1 MAVHEEVW
9 TGEAL
14 RKFRKDT
21 GFMERIPARNEWVKN
36 RVIHFTDLGNDPEVL
51 VDNTTYPIPT
61 VDVNDTDIPISLK
74 HLETTNTGI
83 PIKYLH
89 GLNYPVIEEYT
100 QSHTEVLQEMAADLA
115 IHALSP
121 SSNTGATPVVPT
133 TGTTDGETNAKK
145 QITPK
150 DIIKLKRL
158 FDDLKIPKKDRI
170 LVLCPQHV
178 EQLLNVSETFREQ
191 YKNIGSG
198 TIVPKLFGFDIYE
211 YQSVPWYVAATG
223 AKKAFGSVVNPA
235 TDNYASTAFYAPR
248 TFKASADPEMFYTEG
263 KKDAEGRKTKV
274 GFSLWAITMPKK
286 LEGLGSIVS
295 VAA

>member
-9 TGEAL
+9 TGEVL
-14 RKFRKDT
+14 RRFRKDT
-21 GFMERIPARNEWVKN
+21 GFMDRIPAKNEWVKN
-36 RVIHFTDLGNDPEVL
+36 RVIHFTDLGNDPAVL

-89 GLNYPVIEEYT
+89 GLNYPVIEEYA
-100 QSHTEVLQEMAADLA
+100 QSHSESLQETSADLA

-121 SSNTGATPVVPT
+121 TTNTAATPVVPT
-133 TGTTDGETNAKK
+133 TGSSDEGTSARK
-145 QITPK
+145 QITVK
-150 DIIKLKRL
+150 DIIRLKRL
-158 FDDLKIPKKDRI
+158 FDDLKIPKRDRI

-178 EQLLNVSETFREQ
+178 EQLLLVSETFREQ
-191 YKNIGSG
+191 YKNIESG
-198 TIVPKLFGFDIYE
+198 TIIPKLFGFDIYE
-211 YQSVPWYVAATG
+211 YQSIPGYTSGGV
-223 AKKAFGSVVNPA
+223 KKAYGSIFNPA
-235 TDNYASTAFYAPR
+235 TDNYASVAFYAQR

-274 GFSLWAITMPKK
+274 GFSLWTITMPKK
-286 LEGLGSIVS
+286 LEGLGAIVS